1 MMTPPCQTA
10 AYLGYYLRWEKV
22 TLSETKTL
30 ASYLVNSRLED
41 IPEDVRHESRRALL
55 NLIGCAVGGSREP
68 AVETALRALEPYFG
82 KPTAQLLAR
91 SERMDPLYACVING
105 ISSHVFEYDDTMP
118 KNYIH
123 PSPPVA
129 SALFSYASAHRVH
142 GRDFIHAFLLGFET
156 EARIGNAVYPAH
168 YDAGWHITS
177 TAGVFGAAAAVGKL
191 LGLSLQQMIWAL
203 GLAATQASGL
213 REMFGF
219 MAKSFHAGHAARN
232 GYLSAVL
239 AQSNFTSGERSI
251 EGPRGF
257 APVTAAQY
265 DLSKITSGLGTDFQI
280 RDNAYKP
287 YPCGLVVHP
296 TIDGCIDL
304 FRDYHLAS
312 ENISAVRVR
321 VAPLVLDLCNKKD
334 IKRGLEGKYSIYH
347 SAAVGLTR
355 GKAGLQEYTDEAV
368 NDPKVKA
375 VRERVAAT
383 ADSTI
388 TEDQSHIEVELQ
400 DGRKLVRF
408 VEQSLGNVHRPLN
421 DRQLEDKLR
430 DQSIPLLGEA
440 QVEKLISL
448 CWKIDQLD
456 DVGELIKATVRP

>member
-1 MMTPPCQTA
+1 
-10 AYLGYYLRWEKV
+10 
-22 TLSETKTL
+22 LSETRTL
-30 ASYLVNSRLED
+30 ASYLVSSRLED

-68 AVETALRALEPYFG
+68 AVETALRAMEPFFG
-82 KPTAQLLAR
+82 KPTARLLAR
-91 SERMDPLYACVING
+91 SERMDPLFACVING

-129 SALFSYASAHRVH
+129 SALFSYASAHPVN
-142 GRDFIHAFLLGFET
+142 GRDFIHAFLLGSET
-156 EARIGNAVYPAH
+156 EARVGNAVYPAH
-168 YDAGWHITS
+168 YDAGWHITA

-191 LGLSLQQMIWAL
+191 LGLSEQQMIWAL

-213 REMFGF
+213 REMFGY

-232 GYLSAVL
+232 GYLGAVL
-239 AQSNFTSGERSI
+239 AQSNFTSGERGI

-257 APVTAAQY
+257 APVTAATY
-265 DLSKITSGLGTDFQI
+265 DLSKITSGLGEDFQI

-304 FRDYHLAS
+304 YRDYHFAPDS
-312 ENISAVRVR
+312 IRAVRVR

-334 IKRGLEGKYSIYH
+334 INRGLEGKYSIYH

-368 NDPKVKA
+368 NDPKVKN
-375 VRERVAAT
+375 VRERVTAT
-383 ADSTI
+383 ADSSI
-388 TEDQSHIEVELQ
+388 TEDQSHIEVELN

-430 DQSIPLLGEA
+430 DQSVPLLGEA
-440 QVEKLISL
+440 QVEKLIQL

-456 DVGELIKATVRP
+456 DVGELIKATVRS